1 MCRRTSNTFSVAT
14 FISNPDIGAPE
25 NPPTADSEAAPSW
38 QEMLPEACEKAVM
51 EAMTSKAPAVPFS
64 GGVRKRT
71 RSGVDYKVM
80 DASVEN
86 SSDETD
92 VLRKMRKG
100 SRARISRAVNYD
112 EGSEDFVQDVKEWSE
127 QELKRLEDQLF
138 ALGKGR
144 TGKWHLSNTRA
155 QEIILQN

>member
-1 MCRRTSNTFSVAT
+1 
-14 FISNPDIGAPE
+14 
-25 NPPTADSEAAPSW
+25 
-38 QEMLPEACEKAVM
+38 M

-80 DASVEN
+80 DVSVEN

-138 ALGKGR
+138 ALGRGR
-144 TGKWHLSNTRA
+144 TGKCTSATPVRKKLFFK
-155 QEIILQN
+155 I